1 VNVGLSEARG
11 YTLVEIVTSISLL
24 AVLTTI
30 AVPYMTS
37 WVVESEK
44 EGSLIA
50 IESLFQSA
58 AIQAKSSRQLV
69 LVGKTDKSIEARYRS
84 LDDLSGDV
92 EAESCNTAVFD
103 AATIVKEYR
112 YSPLPKKLSY
122 ALVNDSVSV
131 ICFYSDGSSSGG
143 YATVTKDGNVTR
155 LIVSK
160 LTAMVR
166 RDTA

>member
-1 VNVGLSEARG
+1 MSVGSVKAHG
-11 YTLVEIVTSISLL
+11 YTLVEIVTTISLL

-37 WVVESEK
+37 WVTESEK

-69 LVGKTDKSIEARYRS
+69 LVGKTDEAIEARYRR
-84 LDDLSGDV
+84 LDDLSGSV
-92 EAESCNTAVFD
+92 EADSCSAAVFD
-103 AATIVKEYR
+103 AAAVIKDYR
-112 YSPLPKKLSY
+112 YTPLSKKLSY
-122 ALVNDSVSV
+122 TFVNNSVNV

-143 YATVTKDGNVTR
+143 YATVTKDGNATK

-166 RDTA
+166 RDPA